1 MAADAILEMF
11 RQTGPYIMENGLLRR
26 GVVIRHLVLPGY
38 LDNTRHVID
47 WVARTF
53 RPGDVLFSLMSQ
65 YTPQPGAQGRL
76 ARRLTRAEYRAAA
89 DYMYNCGITDGFTQE
104 RTAARE
110 EYTPP
115 FDLTGV

>member
-1 MAADAILEMF
+1 MKVKVLVVDDEFLIRMSLDS
-11 RQTGPYIMENGLLRR
+11 GLSDLGYQVRTTQSIR
-26 GVVIRHLVLPGY
+26 EGVEL
-38 LDNTRHVID
+38 
-47 WVARTF
+47 AETF

-89 DYMYNCGITDGFTQE
+89 DYMHNCGITDGFTQE

-110 EYTPP
+110 EYTPA